1 MNVKIDD
8 NIDKVKEITLSP
20 EAMKEMIDT
29 LNVSIRQT
37 ALDIDISHSTLS
49 RYIRKENK
57 RQNKNNDQKMLNW
70 LKEKET
76 LIKL

>member
-37 ALDIDISHSTLS
+37 ALDIGISHSTLS

-57 RQNKNNDQKMLNW
+57 RQNFIN
-70 LKEKET
+70 
-76 LIKL
+76 KLRRDLEAS

>member
-8 NIDKVKEITLSP
+8 IIDKVKEITLSP
-20 EAMKEMIDT
+20 EAMKEMIDI

-37 ALDIDISHSTLS
+37 ALDIGISYSTLS

-76 LIKL
+76 LINL